1 MDCNCADTNIVS
13 PCWLQWVIT
22 ELACYTFSMALVPL
36 YDTLGLEAMVHI
48 LNLGEWVAVD
58 FTFTSTTGFWFL
70 MEIEMEMLGDD
81 LWLFVGA
88 VMWLTN
94 YY

>member
-1 MDCNCADTNIVS
+1 MSNSHTAIEENGNANRDVSLGGSELGVSNVPALLVS

-48 LNLGEWVAVD
+48 LNLGE
-58 FTFTSTTGFWFL
+58 
-70 MEIEMEMLGDD
+70 
-81 LWLFVGA
+81 
-88 VMWLTN
+88 
-94 YY
+94 